1 MNRTLSLSALGHA
14 LNALDPQ
21 ALNLS
26 DFYFDARIII
36 GPKASD
42 EDIAQVVVDLPRSLT
57 AALGGPDRQFTCKLQ
72 NDENGR
78 CLVVRGKMPAGVRY
92 EPGMDRLEEYLDRD
106 VFALLERLITPK
118 HQGAVYGQMEAR
130 KTSGGWII
138 LKLVRTCGR
147 WRIGLTDLQTKF
159 EYISYASIEPGDVLH
174 CVIDGDTSNERI
186 KEICAEV
193 AEYLDLYFSGQIYVV
208 DSTKKYPS
216 YMLEGLGARGGYR
229 FWMDFE
235 ANQAEEETKA

>member
-57 AALGGPDRQFTCKLQ
+57 AALGGPDRQFTCRFQ

-92 EPGMDRLEEYLDRD
+92 EPDMDRLEEYLDRD

-130 KTSGGWII
+130 KTPGGWIA

-147 WRIGLTDLQTKF
+147 WRIGLTDLETRFTYLSQ
-159 EYISYASIEPGDVLH
+159 ASIETEGTLH
-174 CVIDGDTSNERI
+174 FVIDGDTPNERI
-186 KEICAEV
+186 QEICHEV

-208 DSTKKYPS
+208 DSTKKYAS
-216 YMLEGLGARGGYR
+216 YMLEGLATRGGYR

-235 ANQAEEETKA
+235 AKQATEASKA